1 MDEETSHWI
10 EKTWRPAIGVT
21 YIVINIFDFII
32 FPILWTLTGF
42 FNGNHTPY
50 HPLTLEATGLFHMAF
65 GAILGVAA
73 WNRNLFPRGKESM
86 INEPPIYDRYQD
98 YSHTSRYSDSTDYHK
113 PRIPPRIPYKKT
125 TRMEDDPSSESS
137 AVFRGESNG

>member
-1 MDEETSHWI
+1 MDEETSHWV

-32 FPILWTLTGF
+32 FPILWTITGF
-42 FNGNHTPY
+42 FNGIHQPW

-73 WNRNLFPRGKESM
+73 WNRDPRPKFPNQS
-86 INEPPIYDRYQD
+86 EPPIYDQ
-98 YSHTSRYSDSTDYHK
+98 YHDHRNTREY
-113 PRIPPRIPYKKT
+113 PRGNYYPKSPQIQPRKVAMKQSEIEPE
-125 TRMEDDPSSESS
+125 REPSS
-137 AVFRGESNG
+137 VFRGESNVQ